1 MKLKYWTYALAIAT
15 GTLCSCADFLSEDPK
30 GNITTNYSE
39 TEEGCER
46 LVLSLYNTHRD
57 FIERFWMFGS
67 LGADE
72 QLVAVNGN
80 DWRYFGEYFDTQM
93 INNGW
98 NRDFWKNLYNS
109 LNVTNLA
116 TEIVERADIKKE
128 EKRTELKAEIH
139 ALRAFYLWVIAETYG
154 DGAHFSIEST
164 AGVKTIGYQP
174 GVAVFYKQMLDD
186 LNIASKGLKQP
197 QASQWGRMNEG
208 IRKFI
213 QMKVLMSLAG
223 YTDDI
228 ISKAGYTKERCYTDA
243 LALATSIRTDYK
255 YKLLDDYTKIFDV
268 DNQINDEIIWSVQYS
283 TDKTYTYSDVDFGLH
298 RYGVG
303 WYNKSAVDN
312 KAITTLWS
320 HSLYYG
326 REYRWSMPSLH
337 MIQNFNQYDKRLYGS
352 LQEYWCWIPTDW
364 NQKPDY
370 TDTVLVRHFRSV
382 TDEEVAAG
390 RKRAETHPL
399 GHEQFVEGLNH
410 MYNMQTGEPTMNGR
424 SCYHTNLKLLD
435 SSREF
440 AKDEKGHKD
449 LIWFRLGEVY
459 LAEAELNMYLGNR
472 QKAADLI
479 TELRKRAMMTGH
491 EEALKVTPDMITL
504 DFILD
509 ENMRELSM
517 EGFRWYTLKRTGK
530 LLERALKYNPDVKD
544 KMKAYHVNRPIPQ
557 NEVDVVTNKDEF
569 QQLPDYRK

>member
-1 MKLKYWTYALAIAT
+1 MKLKYWTFIIALYA
-15 GTLCSCADFLSEDPK
+15 GSLCSCSDFLSEDPK

-57 FIERFWMFGS
+57 FLERLYLFGS
-67 LGADE
+67 MGADE

-98 NRDFWKNLYNS
+98 NRDFWKQLYNS
-109 LNVTNLA
+109 LNVANLA
-116 TEIVERADIKKE
+116 TEIIE
-128 EKRTELKAEIH
+128 TAEIKDEGRRAELRAEAH
-139 ALRAFYLWVIAETYG
+139 ALRAFYFWIITETYG
-154 DGAHFSIEST
+154 DGAHFTTEST

-174 GVAVFYKQMLDD
+174 GVATFYKQMLED
-186 LNIASKGLKQP
+186 LNIAATGLKLP
-197 QASQWGRMNEG
+197 QNSQWGRMNEG

-213 QMKVLMSLAG
+213 LMKVLMSLAG
-223 YTDDI
+223 YPDDV
-228 ISKAGYTKERCYTDA
+228 ISAAGYTKERCYTDA
-243 LALATSIRTDYK
+243 LALTKSLRSDYN
-255 YKLLDDYTKIFDV
+255 YRLLDDYTQIFDV

-283 TDKTYTYSDVDFGLH
+283 TDKTYNGGGENGLH

-326 REYRWSMPSLH
+326 REYRWTMPSLF
-337 MIQNFNQYDKRLYGS
+337 MIQNFNEYDKRLYGS

-364 NQKPDY
+364 NQKPVY
-370 TDTVLVRHFRSV
+370 SDTVLIRHFRTV

-390 RKRAETHPL
+390 RQRAETHPL
-399 GHEQFVEGLNH
+399 GHELFVEGLNH
-410 MYNMQTGEPTMNGR
+410 MYNLQTGEPTMNGR

-449 LIWFRLGEVY
+449 FIWFHLGEVY
-459 LAEAELNMYLGNR
+459 LSQAELYMYMG
-472 QKAADLI
+472 QKEEAAKVI
-479 TELRKRAMMTGH
+479 TELRKRALTEGH

-509 ENMRELSM
+509 EYMRELCM

-544 KMKAYHVNRPIPQ
+544 KMKAYHVTRPIPQ

-569 QQLPDYRK
+569 HQLPEYDK

>member
-1 MKLKYWTYALAIAT
+1 MKLKFYTLLFILLT
-15 GTLCSCADFLSEDPK
+15 GSFCSCADFLSEDPK

-46 LVLSLYNTHRD
+46 LVQSLYNTHRD
-57 FIERFWMFGS
+57 FLERLYMFGS
-67 LGADE
+67 FGADE

-98 NRDFWKNLYNS
+98 NRDFWKQLYNS
-109 LNVTNLA
+109 LNVSNLA
-116 TEIVERADIKKE
+116 VETVEIATIKKE
-128 EKRTELKAEIH
+128 EKRTELRAEAH
-139 ALRAFYLWVIAETYG
+139 ALRAFYLWLIVETYG
-154 DGAHFSIEST
+154 DGAHFTIEST
-164 AGVKTIGYQP
+164 TGVKTIGYQP
-174 GVAVFYKQMLDD
+174 GVAAFYKQILED
-186 LNIASKGLKQP
+186 LNIASTGLKQP
-197 QASQWGRMNEG
+197 KASQWGRVNEG
-208 IRKFI
+208 VRQFI
-213 QMKVLMSLAG
+213 NMKVLMSLAG
-223 YTDDI
+223 YPDNV
-228 ISKAGYTKERCYTDA
+228 ISGTGYTKERCYTEA
-243 LALATSIRTDYK
+243 LALTKSIRSDYN
-255 YKLLDDYTKIFDV
+255 YKLLDDYTKVFDV

-283 TDKTYTYSDVDFGLH
+283 TDKIYNEGGENGIH

-303 WYNKSAVDN
+303 WYNKSGVDN

-326 REYRWSMPSLH
+326 REYRWGMPSLF
-337 MIQNFNQYDKRLYGS
+337 MIQNFNEYDKRLYGT
-352 LQEYWCWIPTDW
+352 LQEYWCSIPNDW

-370 TDTVLVRHFRSV
+370 SDTVLIRRFHSV

-390 RKRAETHPL
+390 RKRAETHPS
-399 GHEQFVEGLNH
+399 GHELFVEGINH
-410 MYNMQTGEPTMNGR
+410 MYDLQTGAPTMNGR
-424 SCYHTNLKLLD
+424 SCYHTHLKLLD

-449 LIWFRLGEVY
+449 FILFRLGEVY
-459 LAEAELNMYLGNR
+459 LAQSELYLYLG
-472 QKAADLI
+472 QKQEAANVI
-479 TELRKRAMMTGH
+479 TELRQRALMKGH
-491 EEALKVTPDMITL
+491 EEALKVTPDMINI

-509 ENMRELSM
+509 ENMRELST

-530 LLERALKYNPDVKD
+530 LIERALKYNPDVKE
-544 KMKAYHVNRPIPQ
+544 KIKPYHVNRPIPQ

>member
-1 MKLKYWTYALAIAT
+1 MKLKYWTFIIALYA
-15 GTLCSCADFLSEDPK
+15 GSLCSCSDFLSEDPK
-30 GNITTNYSE
+30 GNITTKYSE

-57 FIERFWMFGS
+57 FLERLYLFGS
-67 LGADE
+67 MGADE

-98 NRDFWKNLYNS
+98 NRDFWKQLYNS
-109 LNVTNLA
+109 LNVANLA
-116 TEIVERADIKKE
+116 TEIIE
-128 EKRTELKAEIH
+128 TAEIKDESRRAELRAEAH
-139 ALRAFYLWVIAETYG
+139 ALRAFYFWIITETYG
-154 DGAHFSIEST
+154 DGAHFTTEST

-174 GVAVFYKQMLDD
+174 GVATFYKQMLED
-186 LNIASKGLKQP
+186 LNIAATGLKLP
-197 QASQWGRMNEG
+197 QNSQWGRMNEG

-213 QMKVLMSLAG
+213 LMKVLMSLAG
-223 YTDDI
+223 YPDDV
-228 ISKAGYTKERCYTDA
+228 ISAAGYTKERCYTDA
-243 LALATSIRTDYK
+243 LALTKSLRSDYN
-255 YKLLDDYTKIFDV
+255 YRLLDDYTQIFDV
-268 DNQINDEIIWSVQYS
+268 DNQVNDEIIWSVQYS
-283 TDKTYTYSDVDFGLH
+283 TDKTYNGGGENGLH

-326 REYRWSMPSLH
+326 REYRWTMPSLF
-337 MIQNFNQYDKRLYGS
+337 MIQNFNEYDKRLYGS

-364 NQKPDY
+364 NQKPVY
-370 TDTVLVRHFRSV
+370 SDTVLIRHFRSV
-382 TDEEVAAG
+382 TDEEVEAG
-390 RKRAETHPL
+390 RRRGETHPL
-399 GHEQFVEGLNH
+399 GHELFVEGLNH
-410 MYNMQTGEPTMNGR
+410 MYNLQTGEPTMNGR

-449 LIWFRLGEVY
+449 FIWFRLGEVY
-459 LAEAELNMYLGNR
+459 LSQAELYMYMG
-472 QKAADLI
+472 QKEEAAKVI
-479 TELRKRAMMTGH
+479 TELRKRALTEGH

-509 ENMRELSM
+509 EYMRELSM

-544 KMKAYHVNRPIPQ
+544 KMKAYHVTRPIPQ

-569 QQLPDYRK
+569 HQLPEYDK